1 MDPLNQLAISTLA
14 TVLEA
19 TGVAFAGVLVAVAVL
34 AGGSRIRAVAM
45 AAALVVAPLLLAVDI
60 WNTPQGRF
68 ARERPLLAAGGFV
81 VMVVVVG
88 LLAWLFYKKSSWL
101 PIFAVVTLP
110 FRLPIETDG
119 QTANLL
125 LPLYLV
131 IAAGAIAQVVR
142 MWRSDEL
149 EHSRPPITLDW
160 AVLGFAALYC
170 LQAVYSSDISKAV
183 EQISFF
189 VVPFALLYALL
200 RDAEWSLQLAKRC
213 LYALV
218 TLAVIFVAIGFYE
231 YATRRLL
238 FNPRVID
245 ANQLASYFRVNS
257 LFFDPNI
264 YGRFLALVIT
274 LLAAAML
281 WARRSSQVLLC
292 ALGVVVLLSGLVLT
306 FSQSS
311 FADLLVGLAVLG
323 ALRWGWKRALAVVG
337 ALVVLGAVVLVAAPS
352 VTKVQLG
359 SAKSIDK
366 ALSGRVELL
375 EGGIELF
382 TSQPV
387 VGYGSGAFQFEYRDQ
402 NKGPETQ
409 ATSVSHTMPVTVA
422 AEQGVIGLLA
432 YLALL
437 IIALITL
444 LRGSSNSVQRAAV
457 AAAFAG
463 LLAHTLGYAAFLE
476 DPLTWT
482 LLAAGAALAAQARDR
497 SPRELEPEP
506 PVSTQR
512 QL

>member
-1 MDPLNQLAISTLA
+1 MDPLFNQLAISTLA

-183 EQISFF
+183 EQRSHSSLCRL
-189 VVPFALLYALL
+189 PCRML

-245 ANQLASYFRVNS
+245 ANQLA
-257 LFFDPNI
+257 
-264 YGRFLALVIT
+264 
-274 LLAAAML
+274 
-281 WARRSSQVLLC
+281 C
-292 ALGVVVLLSGLVLT
+292 
-306 FSQSS
+306 
-311 FADLLVGLAVLG
+311 
-323 ALRWGWKRALAVVG
+323 
-337 ALVVLGAVVLVAAPS
+337 
-352 VTKVQLG
+352 
-359 SAKSIDK
+359 
-366 ALSGRVELL
+366 
-375 EGGIELF
+375 
-382 TSQPV
+382 
-387 VGYGSGAFQFEYRDQ
+387 
-402 NKGPETQ
+402 
-409 ATSVSHTMPVTVA
+409 TSVSTHCS
-422 AEQGVIGLLA
+422 
-432 YLALL
+432 L
-437 IIALITL
+437 IQIFMDA
-444 LRGSSNSVQRAAV
+444 S
-457 AAAFAG
+457 
-463 LLAHTLGYAAFLE
+463 
-476 DPLTWT
+476 
-482 LLAAGAALAAQARDR
+482 
-497 SPRELEPEP
+497 
-506 PVSTQR
+506 
-512 QL
+512 